1 MQITQFKD
9 SRTGR
14 WDELDMLLKE
24 AGSRP
29 ERLPPDRLLRLGQ
42 LYRLTAADVAIARRE
57 FGADPLTL
65 ELEGRAGAARAA
77 VYGKSRRRRAVVNFV
92 VDGYWNLLYGRRR
105 ALALSA
111 ALLIGAATFGA
122 IFGATDPEGAAASVP
137 PDFLWVVEA
146 SSTDQGLDAGSLAG
160 FSTAVFVNNILVTV
174 SAFAL
179 GITFGIGTAWVL
191 AYNGYILGMLGALA
205 VGAGNGR
212 LFVEAVAA
220 HGILELS
227 CIVVAGA
234 AGLSLGRS
242 ILAPGT
248 MTRSR
253 SLRQEAPASIQLA
266 AGTGLWLILAGFVEG
281 FASRTGVGWAAVT
294 AIGLALGGLFWGLF
308 FWRSNLSDSSPAAGP
323 HVGADTGTGK
333 RLDGTLHHLSPETFD
348 VGDES
353 AASGEDV

>member
-1 MQITQFKD
+1 MQITHFKD
-9 SRTGR
+9 SRTRR
-14 WDELDMLLKE
+14 WEELDLLLKE

-29 ERLPPDRLLRLGQ
+29 ERLSPDRLLRLGQ

-77 VYGKSRRRRAVVNFV
+77 VYGKSSRRSAFVNFI
-92 VDGYWNLLYGRRR
+92 VDGYWNLLHRRRR

-111 ALLIGAATFGA
+111 ALLIGAAVFGA
-122 IFGATDPEGAAASVP
+122 VFAATDAEGAAASVP

-146 SSTDQGLDAGSLAG
+146 SSTDQGLDAAGLAG

-174 SAFAL
+174 TAFAL
-179 GITFGIGTAWVL
+179 GITFGVGTAWVL

-234 AGLSLGRS
+234 AGLSLGKS

-248 MTRSR
+248 MRR
-253 SLRQEAPASIQLA
+253 AESLRLEAPASLRLA
-266 AGTGLWLILAGFVEG
+266 AGTALWLVLAGFVEG
-281 FASRTGVGWAAVT
+281 FASRTGVGWVAVSL
-294 AIGLALGGLFWGLF
+294 IGLTLGGLFWGLY
-308 FWRSNLSDSSPAAGP
+308 FWRSRLSDAGRASGPHIGSDASSGERTDRALHDLGTETLDSNYEPAAG
-323 HVGADTGTGK
+323 G
-333 RLDGTLHHLSPETFD
+333 
-348 VGDES
+348 
-353 AASGEDV
+353 